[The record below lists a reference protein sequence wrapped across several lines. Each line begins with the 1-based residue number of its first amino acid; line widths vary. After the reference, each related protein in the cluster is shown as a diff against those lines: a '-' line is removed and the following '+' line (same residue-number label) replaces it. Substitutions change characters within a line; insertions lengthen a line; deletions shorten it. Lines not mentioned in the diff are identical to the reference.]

1 MFCRLHCH
9 FFDNY
14 KENMMS
20 IRENAELFWAF
31 HKDLLILLIK
41 RYWMCIHEERLSNL
55 LLCEWILKIELNLFV
70 GIHWFLTLELAECLL
85 IFFIENIVNKNVI
98 ESDYA
103 LKIML
108 YTISLSTQK
117 DVINPS
123 ANRLRKCF
131 SHNSL
136 IVNMFFFHSPNNTW
150 VSDTINGD
158 RVACSS
164 DSDVKMQGVI
174 LFGAKIAH
182 CL

>member
-1 MFCRLHCH
+1 
-9 FFDNY
+9 
-14 KENMMS
+14 
-20 IRENAELFWAF
+20 
-31 HKDLLILLIK
+31 
-41 RYWMCIHEERLSNL
+41 MCIHEERLSNVL
-55 LLCEWILKIELNLFV
+55 LLFV
-70 GIHWFLTLELAECLL
+70 GIHLFLTLELEECLL

-150 VSDTINGD
+150 ESDTINGD

-164 DSDVKMQGVI
+164 DSDVKKCKE
-174 LFGAKIAH
+174 LFCLEQKIAH